1 MAKKINSDNPGIAEN
16 PGEDTTKAVGNAQ
29 VEKQVSE
36 DTEANEPDDFVMQV
50 LRLYPGYKSL
60 YVDRYGSAYAPDT
73 AAPLRKGAVLYD
85 NPFYKSFKTNR

>member
-1 MAKKINSDNPGIAEN
+1 MAKKVNPEN
-16 PGEDTTKAVGNAQ
+16 PVVPEEAGEDIIEAAGSAQ

-36 DTEANEPDDFVMQV
+36 EVKANEPDEFVLQV

-60 YVDRYGSAYAPDT
+60 YVDRHGGVYTPDT
-73 AAPLRKGAVLYD
+73 AAPLRKEAILYD

>member
-1 MAKKINSDNPGIAEN
+1 MAKKINSENPEIAEN
-16 PGEDTTKAVGNAQ
+16 PGEDTTKATGITQ
-29 VEKQVSE
+29 VERQASE
-36 DTEANEPDDFVMQV
+36 RTEANEPDDFVMQV